1 MFRALFARLTGEPK
15 RGQGLFELALAEA
28 GRTDWFI
35 AGEVPDTVNGR
46 FAILGTII
54 ALIAVRLEKDGEQ
67 GARASV
73 ALTERLVE
81 TLDTEIREMG
91 VGDPTLGKQV
101 RKLVGSVGGRVERWR
116 EQVKEAGSWTGE
128 VERSLYLGEPPS
140 ADAVAYG
147 ESALRA
153 FWKQLGDLEV
163 DQLAKGRAG

>member
-15 RGQGLFELALAEA
+15 RGRELFGFALEEA

-46 FAILGTII
+46 FAVLATVI
-54 ALIAVRLEKDGEQ
+54 ALVTVRLEREGEE
-67 GARASV
+67 GARASA

-81 TLDTEIREMG
+81 SLDAEIREMG

-116 EQVKEAGSWTGE
+116 LLVDGDSPWTAE
-128 VERSLYLGEPPS
+128 VERSLYLDQPPNP
-140 ADAVAYG
+140 DAVTYS
-147 ESALRA
+147 ESALRT
-153 FWKQLGDLEV
+153 FWKQLSDSQVAE
-163 DQLAKGRAG
+163 LAAGRVG

>member
-15 RGQGLFELALAEA
+15 RGKGLFELALAEA

-46 FAILGTII
+46 FAVLATVI
-54 ALIAVRLEKDGEQ
+54 ALIIVRLEREGEQ
-67 GARASV
+67 GARLSA

-81 TLDTEIREMG
+81 TLDAEIREMG

-101 RKLVGSVGGRVERWR
+101 RKLVGSVGGRVGRW
-116 EQVKEAGSWTGE
+116 KDLADDSGPWTAE
-128 VERSLYLGEPPS
+128 VERSLYLDEPPN
-140 ADAVAYG
+140 ADAVAYC

-153 FWKQLGDLEV
+153 FWKTLGGMEIG
-163 DQLAKGRAG
+163 QLAEGRVG